1 MENRTDRLAAAHVD
15 LSVAVSIA
23 FGLAAGVEAAL
34 QLEVA
39 PGVVQRVV
47 IEGGPRRAATS
58 ATPGPSSRG
67 APHTPHIA

>member
-34 QLEVA
+34 QLEVV

-47 IEGGPRRAATS
+47 IEGGPRRTATS
-58 ATPGPSSRG
+58 ATPGPS
-67 APHTPHIA
+67 PHGEPRR